1 MPGLAQWFSC
11 NVELAGV
18 ETTHLTR
25 TPRGAES
32 VDEIRVPRLDE
43 RGATDGSR
51 DSLYMAIAAIALT
64 AAIALAVILSLYIF
78 RSTHS
83 NRQTIE
89 AIDVKALVERIIKV
103 ESTGI
108 ANKGTSFPAPQGLV
122 NFLMTHGSKPSE
134 SIAAI

>member
-1 MPGLAQWFSC
+1 
-11 NVELAGV
+11 
-18 ETTHLTR
+18 
-25 TPRGAES
+25 
-32 VDEIRVPRLDE
+32 
-43 RGATDGSR
+43 
-51 DSLYMAIAAIALT
+51 MAIAAIALT

-78 RSTHS
+78 RSTHP

-103 ESTGI
+103 ELTGI
-108 ANKGTSFPAPQGLV
+108 ANKRTSFPAPQGRV